1 MMDREE
7 VLPVSQWCLQVAK
20 REGEVVRQRLIHE
33 GVLDLSLRVRSEGDQ
48 LLFPVTEPVSGAVR
62 AEFVRQPGHPVLP
75 RHEQIGGIAIMQE
88 RDLAGAATLLASRP
102 SLHTVLYPVSPV
114 EGEYRTRQFEVLA
127 GEETTKT
134 VYQEYGLHFEFDLST
149 VYFSARLA
157 NERQRLLSLME
168 EGETVLDM
176 FAGAGPFAITLARKA
191 LQVVACDL
199 NPAAVLQM
207 KVNARLNRCTNLL
220 PVLADAG
227 HLRGIFPPGQFDRVV
242 MNLPLSKG
250 SFVADAV
257 FLCRPGGTVHLYMLE
272 SVEGEALPLFKGLP
286 VAGVQE
292 RRVRSYS
299 PGQWHAVYDITT
311 SEGVEVA

>member
-7 VLPVSQWCLQVAK
+7 VSVGQWCLQAAK
-20 REGEVVRQRLIHE
+20 REGEVVRQRLIRE
-33 GVLDLSLRVRSEGDQ
+33 GVLDLSLRVRSEVDQ
-48 LLFPVTEPVSGAVR
+48 LLFPVTGPIQGAVR
-62 AEFVRQPGHPVLP
+62 AEFIRQPGHPSLP
-75 RHEQIGGIAIMQE
+75 RHEQIGGIAILQD
-88 RDLAGAATLLASRP
+88 RDLAAAATLLSSRP

-168 EGETVLDM
+168 EGEAVLDM
-176 FAGAGPFAITLARKA
+176 FAGVGPFAITLAKKA
-191 LQVVACDL
+191 SHVIACDL

-207 KVNARLNRCTNLL
+207 QINAQVNRCRNLL

-227 HLRGIFPPGQFDRVV
+227 HLKGIFPPGQFDRVV

-250 SFVADAV
+250 AFVSDAV
-257 FLCRPGGTVHLYMLE
+257 QLCRPGGMVHLYMLE
-272 SVEGEALPLFKGLP
+272 SGEGEALPLLNGLP
-286 VAGVQE
+286 VAGVHE

-299 PGQWHAVYDITT
+299 PGQWHAVYDITV
-311 SEGVEVA
+311 SDQVE

>member
-7 VLPVSQWCLQVAK
+7 VPVGQWCLQVAK
-20 REGEVVRQRLIHE
+20 REGEVVRQRLIRE

-48 LLFPVTEPVSGAVR
+48 LLFPVTIPISGAVR
-62 AEFVRQPGHPVLP
+62 AEFFRQPGHPVLP
-75 RHEQIGGIAIMQE
+75 RHEQIGGIAVMQE
-88 RDLAGAATLLASRP
+88 RDPVAAATLLSSRP

-127 GEETTKT
+127 GEETTRT

-157 NERQRLLSLME
+157 NERQRLLSLMD
-168 EGETVLDM
+168 EGEVVLDM
-176 FAGAGPFAITLARKA
+176 FAGAGPFAITLAKKA
-191 LQVVACDL
+191 LHVVGCDL

-207 KVNARLNRCTNLL
+207 QINARLNRCRNLL

-227 HLRGIFPPGQFDRVV
+227 HLRGILPPGQFDRVV

-250 SFVADAV
+250 SFVSDAV
-257 FLCRPGGTVHLYMLE
+257 ELCRPGGTVHLYMLE
-272 SVEGEALPLFKGLP
+272 SNEGEALPLLSGLP
-286 VAGVQE
+286 VAAVHE

-299 PGQWHAVYDITT
+299 PGQWHAVYDIIV
-311 SEGVEVA
+311 SDRVE